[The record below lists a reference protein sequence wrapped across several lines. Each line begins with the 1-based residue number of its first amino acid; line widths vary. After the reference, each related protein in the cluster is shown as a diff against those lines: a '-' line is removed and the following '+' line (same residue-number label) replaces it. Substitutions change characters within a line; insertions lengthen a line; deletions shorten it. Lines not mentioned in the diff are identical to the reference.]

1 MTVIKPSY
9 KEEGSRCW
17 GALGSS
23 VKVFRLWSSAA
34 IQKKVFW
41 PLHLTSKWLLHN
53 FELMQNFEEW
63 LQFAQMARL
72 GQGIIRG
79 RKCRLSTETP
89 DYQLAW
95 ADLAAIR
102 LLDNQNAIIILRMEN
117 STNLTYYISLRILT
131 INGQSTVPPL
141 CSCLAGSKI
150 EWYVFHF

>member
-23 VKVFRLWSSAA
+23 VKVFWLWSSVVL
-34 IQKKVFW
+34 QKKVFW

-102 LLDNQNAIIILRMEN
+102 LLDNQNAIIIKGTYHKLPVY
-117 STNLTYYISLRILT
+117 SSSNLFLLGWEQNRIICFPFLMAGT
-131 INGQSTVPPL
+131 TV
-141 CSCLAGSKI
+141 
-150 EWYVFHF
+150 YVLDGLSW